1 MAMIYNGWCM
11 AVTPGEESRE
21 KAKKKGEKGKKD
33 AFSFF
38 FHGERSIASDLAR
51 CPEGAHRALPKTP
64 SALGVNVD
72 KSSEYCGR

>member
-21 KAKKKGEKGKKD
+21 KAKKKREKRGKKT
-33 AFSFF
+33 FF
-38 FHGERSIASDLAR
+38 FHGERSIASDLAC